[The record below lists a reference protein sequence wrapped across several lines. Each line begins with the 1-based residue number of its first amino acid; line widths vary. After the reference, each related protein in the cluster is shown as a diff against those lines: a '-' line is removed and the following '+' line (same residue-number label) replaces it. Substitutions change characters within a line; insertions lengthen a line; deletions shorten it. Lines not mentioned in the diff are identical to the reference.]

1 MVQQERMFLS
11 DSPDDPIIAMFEA
24 DTQSDNY
31 GHVQLT
37 LMDGRSSIELYF
49 GNQNIIKGRTTIAR
63 LRHMLDRVESE
74 LNSLEAQGSS

>member
-1 MVQQERMFLS
+1 MVQKERMFLS
-11 DSPDDPIIAMFEA
+11 DSPTDPLVAMFEA
-24 DTQSDNY
+24 DTQKSAY

-37 LMDGRSSIELYF
+37 LMDGQSSIELYF
-49 GNQNIIKGRTTIAR
+49 GKQNIIEGRTTIAR